1 MEVRLEEGDIRDL
14 RLVVVLGELP
24 RLLLFVAALLEL
36 FRDGYA
42 LIDERRSRLFV
53 SWEEG
58 FAVRLFVSGDGDFA
72 GARTD
77 EVVLTLFCTE
87 LKPFVPAEPVRVD
100 RRDASEEYPFETGRK
115 LDRERACVA
124 AELLTLTRLEV
135 ERIFGCLDDNETLPS
150 RDMADRSNAT
160 LDTRR
165 ALS

>member
-1 MEVRLEEGDIRDL
+1 
-14 RLVVVLGELP
+14 
-24 RLLLFVAALLEL
+24 
-36 FRDGYA
+36 
-42 LIDERRSRLFV
+42 LFV
-53 SWEEG
+53 SREEG

-77 EVVLTLFCTE
+77 EVVLTLFWSE
-87 LKPFVPAEPVRVD
+87 LKPFVPAEPVCVD
-100 RRDASEEYPFETGRK
+100 RRDAPEEYPFETGRK